1 MRRLRGWMPKSD
13 TALRPCFWILCAAFG
28 LGILLGQLAGQ
39 AVGVAD
45 GQGGHARFSLRGEIQ
60 TVACMLPRI

>member
-1 MRRLRGWMPKSD
+1 MD
-13 TALRPCFWILCAAFG
+13 EHAAN
-28 LGILLGQLAGQ
+28 AGAEGAGE